1 MRKSSVLL
9 LFTKNVEKGKVK
21 TRLAA
26 TIGDDKALEIYEQ
39 LLDYTIEFT
48 DKLPFPKHVYY
59 AWNIEGEDRWSKNN
73 FEKRLQV
80 EGDLGDKMKH
90 AFRESFKQGI
100 SKVIIIGTDCAEINE
115 EDVLRAEELLDEHEV
130 VIGPALDG
138 GYYLLAM
145 RSMHDFI
152 FENKPWSTEK
162 LFDLTTK
169 ELKDKGVSYA
179 LLAPKSDIDYEED
192 WMRPNYING
201 MKVLND

>member
-1 MRKSSVLL
+1 MRKNSVLL

-21 TRLAA
+21 TRLAS
-26 TIGDDKALEIYEQ
+26 TVGDDKALEIYEQ
-39 LLDYTIEFT
+39 LLDYTISIT

-59 AWNIEGEDRWSKNN
+59 AWKIEGEDRWSKEG
-73 FEKRLQV
+73 FEKKLQA

-90 AFRESFKQGI
+90 AFQQSFDQGI

-115 EDVLRAEELLDEHEV
+115 KDILEAEALLNDNDV

-145 RSMHDFI
+145 RKMI
-152 FENKPWSTEK
+152 NCVFENKPWSTET
-162 LFDLTTK
+162 LFDLTLE
-169 ELKDKGVSYA
+169 ELQQKDISFA
-179 LLAPKSDIDYEED
+179 LLKPKSDIDYEED

-201 MKVLND
+201 ELTV